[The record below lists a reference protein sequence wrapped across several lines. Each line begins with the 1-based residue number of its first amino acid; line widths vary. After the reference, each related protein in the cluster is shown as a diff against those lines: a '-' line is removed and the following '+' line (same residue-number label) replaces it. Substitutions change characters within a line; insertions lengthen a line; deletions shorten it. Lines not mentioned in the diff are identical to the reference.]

1 MQKCFLCAVAL
12 LMVAFGSAQ
21 QLKKASA
28 EQAKTMLETVNKAAA
43 SVKTMQCDFTQTR
56 KSSMLKNEAV
66 SKGKMYYLGKKLKW
80 AYTTPNKY
88 AMVVVDNGKSQEV
101 FLQSK
106 DGSKTMDGQ
115 GSQLFKSIARL
126 VMNGVTGAALLEN
139 GEFTVEMYT
148 QGDVWVAKLTP
159 KKDKMK
165 KMFAYMRLY
174 ISTDRKY
181 VNKVELYE
189 ANDDVTTIVFTNM
202 KLNEKIDESVFAL

>member
-66 SKGKMYYLGKKLKW
+66 SKGKMYYSGKKLKW

-126 VMNGVTGAALLEN
+126 VMNGVTGAALSEN

>member
-66 SKGKMYYLGKKLKW
+66 SKGKMYYSGKKLKW
-80 AYTTPNKY
+80 AYTTPNNY

-126 VMNGVTGAALLEN
+126 VMNGVTGAALSEN

-181 VNKVELYE
+181 VNKVELHE
-189 ANDDVTTIVFTNM
+189 ANDDETTIVFTNM
-202 KLNEKIDESVFAL
+202 KLNEKIDESVFDL

>member
-1 MQKCFLCAVAL
+1 MQKWFLCAVAL

-66 SKGKMYYLGKKLKW
+66 SKGKMYYSGKKLKW

-101 FLQSK
+101 FLQTK

-126 VMNGVTGAALLEN
+126 VMNGVTGAALSEN
-139 GEFTVEMYT
+139 GEFTVEMFT

-174 ISTDRKY
+174 ISADRKY
-181 VNKVELYE
+181 VNKVELHE

>member
-1 MQKCFLCAVAL
+1 MQKWFLCAVAL
-12 LMVAFGSAQ
+12 LMVSFGSAQ

-66 SKGKMYYLGKKLKW
+66 SKGKMYYSGKKLKW

-101 FLQSK
+101 FLQTK

-126 VMNGVTGAALLEN
+126 VMNGVTGAALSEN
-139 GEFTVEMYT
+139 GEFTVEMFT

-174 ISTDRKY
+174 ISADRKY
-181 VNKVELYE
+181 VNKVELHE

>member
-1 MQKCFLCAVAL
+1 
-12 LMVAFGSAQ
+12 
-21 QLKKASA
+21 
-28 EQAKTMLETVNKAAA
+28 MLETVNKAAA

-66 SKGKMYYLGKKLKW
+66 SKGKMYYSGKKLKW

-126 VMNGVTGAALLEN
+126 VMNGVTGAALSEN

>member
-66 SKGKMYYLGKKLKW
+66 SKGKMYYSGKKLKW

-126 VMNGVTGAALLEN
+126 VMNGVTGAALSEN
-139 GEFTVEMYT
+139 SEFTVEMYT

>member
-66 SKGKMYYLGKKLKW
+66 SKGKMYYSGKKLKW

-126 VMNGVTGAALLEN
+126 VMNGVTGAALSEN

-181 VNKVELYE
+181 VNKVELHE

>member
-1 MQKCFLCAVAL
+1 MQKWFLCVVAL

-66 SKGKMYYLGKKLKW
+66 SKGKMYYSGKKLKW

-126 VMNGVTGAALLEN
+126 VMNGVTGAALSEN
-139 GEFTVEMYT
+139 GEFTVEMFT

-159 KKDKMK
+159 KKEKMK

-174 ISTDRKY
+174 ISADRKY
-181 VNKVELYE
+181 VNKVELHE